1 MSIFTA
7 LDTIWVDVKSFA
19 NLAVMEHNIR
29 GLEKEIKKHDKL
41 YGPIPTPV
49 NMQKVVFT
57 PKTEDVQETAT
68 KDPGEVIK
76 MTGEV
81 VYNNT
86 NTPVKE
92 PSHKIEDADIVVEN
106 PKVIPDP
113 PKEPEVQETV
123 VEPKVEIPV
132 QKNTEE
138 PAAKDSN
145 VKNPKPVKKPSPK
158 KSRHDASYRQQMAD
172 LTKNPEA
179 TKAFEETVETAF
191 SAENFNQPITP
202 PGGGV
207 GSKAK

>member
-57 PKTEDVQETAT
+57 PKTEEAQETAT

-92 PSHKIEDADIVVEN
+92 PLHKIEDADIVVEN
-106 PKVIPDP
+106 PQIIPDP
-113 PKEPEVQETV
+113 PKPEPEVKEPPVQAQEIPE
-123 VEPKVEIPV
+123 EPKKEVE
-132 QKNTEE
+132 KE
-138 PAAKDSN
+138 
-145 VKNPKPVKKPSPK
+145 PVKSKPSPKKQSPK

-179 TKAFEETVETAF
+179 TKAFEETVENAF